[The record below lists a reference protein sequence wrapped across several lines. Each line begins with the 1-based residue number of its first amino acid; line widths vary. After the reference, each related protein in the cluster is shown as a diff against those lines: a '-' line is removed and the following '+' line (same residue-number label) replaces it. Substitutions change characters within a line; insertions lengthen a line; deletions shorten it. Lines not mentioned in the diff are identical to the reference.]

1 MSDRIRLRVEQLNA
15 MVLEGRVTDAMNEFY
30 YSPQPVDES

>member
-1 MSDRIRLRVEQLNA
+1 MSDGIRERVEKLNA
-15 MVLEGRVTDAMNEFY
+15 MVLEGKIYDERFY

>member
-1 MSDRIRLRVEQLNA
+1 MSDVISNRVEKLNS
-15 MVLEGRVTDAMNEFY
+15 MVLEGTIVDERFY